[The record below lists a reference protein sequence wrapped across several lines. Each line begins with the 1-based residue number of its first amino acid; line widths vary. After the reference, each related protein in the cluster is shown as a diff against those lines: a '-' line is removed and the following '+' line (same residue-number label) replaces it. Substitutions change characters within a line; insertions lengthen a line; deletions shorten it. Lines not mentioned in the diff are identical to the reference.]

1 MRQRKDGSTSL
12 SILVPGDGVTPG
24 TNEQPISL
32 GMLTGK
38 LTHGTGQLQGFREDR
53 RNLAKTGMNE
63 QMNRI
68 FQVTSGSKYVRVLI
82 RFYELAKWKSLVCQ

>member
-1 MRQRKDGSTSL
+1 LRQRKDGSTSL

-53 RNLAKTGMNE
+53 RNLAKTGTNE
-63 QMNRI
+63 QMN
-68 FQVTSGSKYVRVLI
+68 
-82 RFYELAKWKSLVCQ
+82 

>member
-1 MRQRKDGSTSL
+1 MCGFILAILTFQLGFLRQRKDGSTSL

-53 RNLAKTGMNE
+53 RNLAKTGINE
-63 QMNRI
+63 QMN
-68 FQVTSGSKYVRVLI
+68 
-82 RFYELAKWKSLVCQ
+82 